1 MKSTDTLK
9 TGRLPPKNAPK
20 KMPREI
26 KKKVEKPKST
36 RSNVETKNTIE
47 DKFITLSEEQLT
59 KLIGLVTT
67 QTTNQP
73 IPGLD

>member
-1 MKSTDTLK
+1 
-9 TGRLPPKNAPK
+9 
-20 KMPREI
+20 MPREV

-36 RSNVETKNTIE
+36 RSNIETKERTE

-67 QTTNQP
+67 QTTNQLV
-73 IPGLD
+73 PGLDQSF

>member
-1 MKSTDTLK
+1 
-9 TGRLPPKNAPK
+9 
-20 KMPREI
+20 MPREV

-36 RSNVETKNTIE
+36 RSNVETKEPTE

-73 IPGLD
+73 VPGLDKSFL